1 MFLLVLTADISYLDQ
16 MINQSRCSISKLIK
30 KYIILKMSMKVYI
43 FLLLFK
49 FSQSKIG
56 PISAL
61 AITPNGKTVIS
72 ASRDRSIKMFDVS
85 HQKEIHHF
93 RYIHEGNFDY

>member
-1 MFLLVLTADISYLDQ
+1 MTNL
-16 MINQSRCSISKLIK
+16 SRCLILKPIK
-30 KYIILKMSMKVYI
+30 KYIILKMSMKVF
-43 FLLLFK
+43 FLTLLFGFTK
-49 FSQSKIG
+49 LIG

-72 ASRDRSIKMFDVS
+72 ASRDRSIKMFDVA

-93 RYIHEGNFDY
+93 RYIHEGNF

>member
-1 MFLLVLTADISYLDQ
+1 MADL
-16 MINQSRCSISKLIK
+16 NL
-30 KYIILKMSMKVYI
+30 
-43 FLLLFK
+43 
-49 FSQSKIG
+49 G

-93 RYIHEGNFDY
+93 RYIHEGNF